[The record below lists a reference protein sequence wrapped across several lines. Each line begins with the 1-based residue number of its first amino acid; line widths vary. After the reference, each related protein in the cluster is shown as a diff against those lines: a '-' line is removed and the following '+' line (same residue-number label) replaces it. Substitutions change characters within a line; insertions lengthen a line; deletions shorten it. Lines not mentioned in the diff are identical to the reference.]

1 MRLAVVGHVAHGKY
15 PVPVI
20 GLAIRTVQRFL
31 ADRGTQL
38 SAMIAYYALISFVP
52 LVFLGLAAFGLFEE
66 QDANSALVERLHE
79 ILPGAPVDEIVASL
93 DGVQS
98 ASRTLGII
106 GALLLVWSALGL
118 FGALQTAF
126 NMVYDRPHRAFVQ
139 GRGAGMAVLV
149 LAIVSAVVLFLTV
162 SVVSGIVAQILPW
175 VSSHAGI
182 GLIVSFGTGALGTFV
197 VLGIAYFA
205 LTNDTMSVREVVP
218 GAALGAVAIQVTFQV
233 VPLFMRMTS
242 DSLAVQMLGS
252 TALLLLWFYVLA
264 VVVVFCHELNWC
276 LGRGRTEAR
285 AEAIG

>member
-1 MRLAVVGHVAHGKY
+1 MV
-15 PVPVI
+15 
-20 GLAIRTVQRFL
+20 GLAIRTVKRFL

-38 SAMIAYYALISFVP
+38 AAMIAYYALISFVP
-52 LVFLGLAAFGLFEE
+52 LAFLGLAAFGLFEE
-66 QDANSALVERLHE
+66 QDADSALVERLHE
-79 ILPGAPVDEIVASL
+79 ILPGAPVDEIVSSL

-139 GRGAGMAVLV
+139 GRGVGVAVLV

-162 SVVSGIVAQILPW
+162 SVVSGIVAQILPRI
-175 VSSHAGI
+175 SSYEEVD
-182 GLIVSFGTGALGTFV
+182 LLVSFGTGALGTFI
-197 VLGIAYFA
+197 VLGIAYFV

-218 GAALGAVAIQVTFQV
+218 GAALGAIAIQVTFQI
-233 VPLFMRMTS
+233 VPLFLRMTS

-276 LGRGRTEAR
+276 LGRGRTEA
-285 AEAIG
+285 AGEAAG